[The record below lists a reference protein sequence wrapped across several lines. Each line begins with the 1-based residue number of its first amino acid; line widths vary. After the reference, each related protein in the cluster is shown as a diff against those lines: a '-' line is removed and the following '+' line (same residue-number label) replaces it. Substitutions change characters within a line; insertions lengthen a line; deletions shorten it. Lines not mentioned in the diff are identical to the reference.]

1 MEKAADWLNHEI
13 RNWVRWCYSGPYPGP
28 LPPTHCTSLEGGYVS
43 EAYWGSEPDDRPPP
57 IFVEHALI
65 VQRVFD
71 SLTLIERQTVKA
83 EYINV
88 YDSKRW
94 RENGL
99 AAAARYV
106 GVSVPAY
113 EAMILRARQAI
124 ARAFS

>member
-71 SLTLIERQTVKA
+71 SLSTSTSMTPSAGART
-83 EYINV
+83 
-88 YDSKRW
+88 
-94 RENGL
+94 GL
-99 AAAARYV
+99 PQRPGMLV
-106 GVSVPAY
+106 CRFRH
-113 EAMILRARQAI
+113 MRR
-124 ARAFS
+124 